1 MRVNCRK
8 CDIKCCI
15 SCNLRTF
22 LPNRKYRKYRV
33 IIVSKPKISCN
44 IVWTLKKIS
53 LRGDLDTK
61 IWKFTTQNLVSG
73 GKITLSNYA
82 CLPQFNDM
90 DDAQQG
96 HTAWVYGWGKL
107 VTGGLI
113 SNVLMETKGEVIT
126 REICQRKWGKWN
138 GRDTVRG
145 YQLCVDY
152 PAGKGDCNGDSG
164 GPVTRAGPD
173 NRHILIGVSSMVE
186 QPCPVKFPSGL
197 QAYFIESIFF
207 RRPKNQISPQMWRTS
222 GSG

>member
-1 MRVNCRK
+1 M
-8 CDIKCCI
+8 DIDALKFRNLGKIQNHLI
-15 SCNLRTF
+15 SKL
-22 LPNRKYRKYRV
+22 
-33 IIVSKPKISCN
+33 
-44 IVWTLKKIS
+44 
-53 LRGDLDTK
+53 
-61 IWKFTTQNLVSG
+61 WKFTIQNMVPR

-164 GPVTRAGPD
+164 GPQTRAGPD
-173 NRHILIGVSSMVE
+173 NRHILIGVSSFGALV
-186 QPCPVKFPSGL
+186 CGVKFSSAL
-197 QAYFIESIFF
+197 QVYFIESIFI
-207 RRPKNQISPQMWRTS
+207 RIPTNQISAHVWHSS
-222 GSG
+222 GNG